1 MYRAYVDR
9 MAAAET
15 AAIRKAVVD
24 EMRRMFAFSTAKAY
38 TVLKENGWDS
48 GRAKRKDAGV
58 SSLDR
63 ELLIAVGEMVKQCI
77 RKNGKATLPVNVA
90 RSILEARGLNI
101 PVGDRRLRELLR
113 QNHMAVVDS
122 KVPAPHQAMR
132 TEYPNQVHFADPSVC
147 LIYFAPGGKQDAS
160 KMHIIGDDELY
171 KNKNFLEG
179 KLKCWRYV
187 LTDHYSG
194 SLCVRYYAAMGET
207 AANMYDFLLY
217 AWGQKKSNINVFHG
231 IPELLIWDCGTANI
245 ARATSNALKA
255 FGVKTLP
262 HLPGNPRAKGQ
273 VENGNNLVE
282 TQFESRLR
290 FEPVNSI
297 ESLNS
302 AVENWYAAY
311 NANLLRGLDTR
322 LRRGGVIVGSRANL
336 WQRIPKEKLRE
347 LPDEETCRQVFA
359 NGIQTRKVAGDL
371 TVSIVHPRAGRSLK
385 YSVRDLPGILVGME
399 LRLQPLLVTEEPGK
413 QSFLC
418 IASYEN
424 GGEEKSFEL
433 APVVFDE
440 AGFDITAPVYGKEYK
455 RPKDTTRETAG
466 KVLESPGLA
475 AVMGPAHSFIQPEN
489 PFMRQSAGT
498 PIEVAETVHT
508 HEIIISAVEAAKR
521 VKAECGEV
529 PEGFINTLREQYPE
543 GVPTRIVDDFIKA
556 RKPKSEPSINTK
568 GWVIEGDTA
577 AAPVVEIP
585 AGDRKTKIA

>member
-1 MYRAYVDR
+1 
-9 MAAAET
+9 
-15 AAIRKAVVD
+15 
-24 EMRRMFAFSTAKAY
+24 
-38 TVLKENGWDS
+38 
-48 GRAKRKDAGV
+48 
-58 SSLDR
+58 
-63 ELLIAVGEMVKQCI
+63 
-77 RKNGKATLPVNVA
+77 
-90 RSILEARGLNI
+90 
-101 PVGDRRLRELLR
+101 
-113 QNHMAVVDS
+113 
-122 KVPAPHQAMR
+122 
-132 TEYPNQVHFADPSVC
+132 
-147 LIYFAPGGKQDAS
+147 
-160 KMHIIGDDELY
+160 
-171 KNKNFLEG
+171 
-179 KLKCWRYV
+179 
-187 LTDHYSG
+187 
-194 SLCVRYYAAMGET
+194 MGET